1 MISDCS
7 KNTLLLIGVSCFAF
21 LMSGCLTYKQIV
33 NFQDGE
39 DLNIGRI
46 DTILNTIDLRVKK
59 DDVIQVI
66 VNSYEQDIANKFNII
81 DMQGLMQG
89 SRSTGGGSSV
99 TEPIGY
105 RVDSKGNI
113 DMPILGLV
121 NIEGLTVEEVRSAIH
136 ALIGKTGYLKE
147 FSVQIRFLTFRLTIL
162 GEVNNPGVYT
172 IPNTKINVL
181 EALGLASDVTVFSN
195 RDNILV
201 IRESD
206 GIRSYGRIDL
216 KSKSIFNSEFFYLQP
231 NDVVYVEPHQSRIL
245 ATPDPITRYVGT
257 LIALGTLITL
267 LIALF

>member
-1 MISDCS
+1 
-7 KNTLLLIGVSCFAF
+7 
-21 LMSGCLTYKQIV
+21 
-33 NFQDGE
+33 
-39 DLNIGRI
+39 
-46 DTILNTIDLRVKK
+46 
-59 DDVIQVI
+59 
-66 VNSYEQDIANKFNII
+66 
-81 DMQGLMQG
+81 
-89 SRSTGGGSSV
+89 
-99 TEPIGY
+99 
-105 RVDSKGNI
+105 
-113 DMPILGLV
+113 
-121 NIEGLTVEEVRSAIH
+121 
-136 ALIGKTGYLKE
+136 
-147 FSVQIRFLTFRLTIL
+147 
-162 GEVNNPGVYT
+162 
-172 IPNTKINVL
+172 L